1 LLTLLTEHPV
11 GAPPYRVLVFP
22 GGTEI
27 GLEIQRA
34 LGHLK
39 EVELIGAGSPE
50 DIHGPRAY
58 RRYRTLPTVGEH
70 GWIDALQA
78 VVADDSVDFIYPAH
92 DEVLVRLA
100 DHASDVSARVIA
112 PSPATC
118 RLARSKRATYA
129 RLTGAVPVPRVFD
142 EPDRVEDFPV
152 FVKPD
157 RSEGSRGA
165 AVVSDAEDLRQWTA
179 RGSDLV
185 MEHLPGDEYTV
196 DCFSDRD
203 RGLLFAR
210 GRSRIRTR
218 SGISVQSRP
227 GGDHELFADYAQR
240 IAERI
245 DLRGAWFF
253 QLRDSREGIPTLLE
267 VGPRIAGTM
276 AVHRVLGVNF
286 PLLSIYESLRVP
298 IDLLL
303 VDTDVTIDRPL
314 TNRYCHDL
322 RYSTVYVD
330 LDDTLVVRGEVNV
343 RLVGF
348 LFQCINEG
356 RRLVLL
362 TRHRLDLEA
371 TLASHRLSG
380 LWDAVIRVAD
390 GERKADYIVERDA
403 ILIDDSFR
411 ERHEAHSRAGVD
423 TFDSSMVE
431 LLVDSR
437 A

>member
-1 LLTLLTEHPV
+1 LLTEHPV
-11 GAPPYRVLVFP
+11 GGPPYRVLVFP

-39 EVELIGAGSPE
+39 EVELIGAGSPQ

-58 RRYRTLPTVGEH
+58 RQYRTLPTVGED

-78 VVADDSVDFIYPAH
+78 LVVDDSVDFIYPAH

-100 DHASDVSARVIA
+100 DHVSDVSARVIA
-112 PSPATC
+112 PSPETC
-118 RLARSKRATYA
+118 RLTRSKRSTYA
-129 RLTGAVPVPRVFD
+129 RLAGAVPVPRLFD
-142 EPDRVEDFPV
+142 DPDDVEDFPV

-165 AVVSDAEDLRQWTA
+165 AVASNADELRQWAA

-185 MEHLPGDEYTV
+185 MEHLPGDEFTV
-196 DCFSDRD
+196 DCFSDRE

-210 GRSRIRTR
+210 GRSRMRTR

-227 GGDHELFADYAQR
+227 DGDHELFADYGRR

-253 QLRDSREGIPTLLE
+253 QLRDSREGVPTLLE

-303 VDTDVTIDRPL
+303 VETDVTIDRPL
-314 TNRYCHDL
+314 TNRYCHHL

-348 LFQCINEG
+348 LFQCVNEG

-362 TRHRLDLEA
+362 TRHRHDLEA

-411 ERHEAHSRAGVD
+411 ERREAHAHAGVD

-431 LLVDSR
+431 LLVDAR

>member
-1 LLTLLTEHPV
+1 
-11 GAPPYRVLVFP
+11 
-22 GGTEI
+22 
-27 GLEIQRA
+27 
-34 LGHLK
+34 
-39 EVELIGAGSPE
+39 
-50 DIHGPRAY
+50 
-58 RRYRTLPTVGEH
+58 
-70 GWIDALQA
+70 
-78 VVADDSVDFIYPAH
+78 
-92 DEVLVRLA
+92 
-100 DHASDVSARVIA
+100 
-112 PSPATC
+112 
-118 RLARSKRATYA
+118 
-129 RLTGAVPVPRVFD
+129 
-142 EPDRVEDFPV
+142 
-152 FVKPD
+152 
-157 RSEGSRGA
+157 
-165 AVVSDAEDLRQWTA
+165 
-179 RGSDLV
+179 
-185 MEHLPGDEYTV
+185 
-196 DCFSDRD
+196 
-203 RGLLFAR
+203 
-210 GRSRIRTR
+210 
-218 SGISVQSRP
+218 
-227 GGDHELFADYAQR
+227 
-240 IAERI
+240 
-245 DLRGAWFF
+245 
-253 QLRDSREGIPTLLE
+253 
-267 VGPRIAGTM
+267 M

-362 TRHRLDLEA
+362 TRHRHDLDA

-411 ERHEAHSRAGVD
+411 ERHEAHAHAGVD